1 MDDPLRL
8 QLATLLKR
16 RYAHPALWAY
26 IDAAETEI
34 MDLRMR
40 ARPYRSSQAAKDVR
54 ASYMREY
61 RRKARVAK
69 LLEMQGTSPESK
81 AEPVKKKRKS
91 VKRRGKRKKKVIK
104 PIDSMS
110 A

>member
-54 ASYMREY
+54 ASYMREW
-61 RRKARVAK
+61 RRKQRVAK
-69 LLEMQGTSPESK
+69 LLEMQGTLPSTKS
-81 AEPVKKKRKS
+81 EPVEKKRKS
-91 VKRRGKRKKKVIK
+91 VKRRKKAKRK
-104 PIDSMS
+104 PIDTSILEC
-110 A
+110 